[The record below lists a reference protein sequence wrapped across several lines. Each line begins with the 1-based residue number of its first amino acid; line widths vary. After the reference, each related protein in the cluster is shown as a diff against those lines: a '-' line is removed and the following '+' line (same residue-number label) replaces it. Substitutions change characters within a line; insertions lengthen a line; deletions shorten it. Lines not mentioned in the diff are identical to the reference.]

1 MLPAGDGD
9 CLLVQAKTAAGAAT
23 TIMVDGGRGRSY
35 LSWKPHLKRLLGDRK
50 VVDLLVVTHIDA
62 DHIEGVLSF
71 LKDPGRDVVVSE
83 IWFNGHAQILA
94 VQRRQADIET
104 FSPKQADDLS
114 RTLKDLG
121 IVWNQ
126 LVAGGPICRD
136 TVKEFISKG
145 LFEISVV
152 TPSSAKL
159 AAVAGKWD
167 SVIAETSTGD
177 TVISSGGLEVFG
189 APTIDVE
196 ELAASPDVPD
206 RAAPNGSSIGL
217 IIRAVGHTLLL
228 TGDCHADDLAGGLRG
243 LGANDELPL
252 ELSIMKVSHHGAEKN
267 TSKEALAL
275 VRSQVYAFSTDGQH
289 RDHPDACV
297 VAKILKSSSTRK
309 VLAFNYRSKRSAVW
323 EGEDL
328 QARHN
333 YSTLMPERDS
343 PGSISIKLQQPT

>member
-1 MLPAGDGD
+1 MLPADDGD
-9 CLLVQAKTAAGAAT
+9 CLLVQATTAAGAAT
-23 TIMVDGGRGRSY
+23 TIMIDGGRGRSY
-35 LSWKPHLKRLLGDRK
+35 ATWKPYLERLLGDRQ

-71 LKDPGRDVVVSE
+71 LKDPKRNVVVSE
-83 IWFNGHAQILA
+83 VWFNGHAQVLA
-94 VQRRQADIET
+94 VQQRQADIET

-121 IVWNQ
+121 ITWNR

-136 TVKEFISKG
+136 TVEEPVSIG

-152 TPSSAKL
+152 TPSGTKL
-159 AAVAGKWD
+159 AAVASRWD
-167 SVIAETSTGD
+167 ALIAEASNTNAVTAPS
-177 TVISSGGLEVFG
+177 GLEVFG

-196 ELAASPDVPD
+196 ELAASRDIPD

-217 IIRAVGHTLLL
+217 FIRANGHKMLL
-228 TGDCHADDLAGGLRG
+228 TGDCHADDLAEGLQG
-243 LGANDELPL
+243 LGANNELPL

-289 RDHPDACV
+289 RDHPDASV
-297 VAKILKSSSTRK
+297 VAKILKSSSVRK
-309 VLAFNYRSKRSAVW
+309 VLAFNYCSKRSAVW

-328 QARHN
+328 QSRHN
-333 YSTLMPERDS
+333 YSILMPERDS
-343 PGSISIKLQQPT
+343 PGSISITLQQP